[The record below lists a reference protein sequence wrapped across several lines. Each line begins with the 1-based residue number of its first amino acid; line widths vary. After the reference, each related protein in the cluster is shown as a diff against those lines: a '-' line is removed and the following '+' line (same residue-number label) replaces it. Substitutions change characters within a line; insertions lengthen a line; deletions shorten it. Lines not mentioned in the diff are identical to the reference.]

1 MPEFCREISSVGYI
15 GCSFISPSFSIDII
29 GMRVILREAEA
40 EITFRVF
47 EHKADQSKGKL
58 VTEHKDA
65 EKP

>member
-1 MPEFCREISSVGYI
+1 M
-15 GCSFISPSFSIDII
+15 

-65 EKP
+65 EKPWNWNT